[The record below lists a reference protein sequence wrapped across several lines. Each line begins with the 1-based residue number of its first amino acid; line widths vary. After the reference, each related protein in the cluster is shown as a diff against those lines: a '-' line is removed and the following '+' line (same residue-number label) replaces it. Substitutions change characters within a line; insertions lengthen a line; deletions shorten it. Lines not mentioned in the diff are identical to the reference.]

1 MAALKSLTVQAMIRG
16 FCLAVSLLTS
26 TACAAE
32 ASPFALGSRWTLQF
46 RSAGSAS
53 PASAGRPASTTFTVV
68 SVEQSA
74 GTERG
79 FGLVTGLRKYNTLTV
94 LNSSDG
100 FLMVADLSAS
110 AATPGKLRLC
120 AFGTLRPP
128 LRSGLTLLVSPGQL
142 DQAVAALRKKMEL
155 LRTSQPGIG
164 PLTVLRRAA
173 GPAADGTTCTV
184 RPAR

>member
-1 MAALKSLTVQAMIRG
+1 MAALESLTVQGMIRG

-26 TACAAE
+26 TAHAAE
-32 ASPFALGSRWTLQF
+32 ASPFALGSRWTMQF
-46 RSAGSAS
+46 RPPGSSSADSL
-53 PASAGRPASTTFTVV
+53 GRPVSTTFTVV
-68 SVEQSA
+68 SVEKSA

-79 FGLVTGLRKYNTLTV
+79 FGLVAGHRKYNTLTV

-100 FLMVADLSAS
+100 FLLVADLTAS
-110 AATPGKLRLC
+110 AVTPGKLRIC

-128 LRSGLTLLVSPGQL
+128 LRSGLTLLVSPSQL
-142 DQAVAALRKKMEL
+142 DQLVAALRKKMEL

-164 PLTVLRRAA
+164 ALTVLRRAA

-184 RPAR
+184 RLAR